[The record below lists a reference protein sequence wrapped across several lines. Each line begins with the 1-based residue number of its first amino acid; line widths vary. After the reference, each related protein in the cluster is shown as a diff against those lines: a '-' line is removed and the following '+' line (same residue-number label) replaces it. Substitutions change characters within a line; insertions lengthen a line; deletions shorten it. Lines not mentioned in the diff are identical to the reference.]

1 MHKLW
6 NLLGAILRLFDLQN
20 IILIEAEST
29 KRENTEA
36 VFREIIRRGWNKR
49 YRIVLVAIDPEAIAD
64 RRVTNVSTIK
74 RPRYGDKWAV
84 FMRMRWLRLRA
95 CLIIDENLRL
105 GKRDPKTTHVFLS
118 HGSCVK
124 SVREYYN
131 CSPDTDY
138 MLSQSAFWD
147 PINEYELRIPR
158 DRLVRL
164 GFPRNDI
171 LFSSQLDLVTLFGK
185 EYDKIVAWYPT
196 FRQYKGYR
204 EKGNFQGAFGIPV
217 IHDEAVAHRINEY
230 AAKHNVLLVVKPHP
244 AQDVAFL
251 QDLHLDHLIMV
262 DDQFFLDHHTT
273 DYAFLAKADA
283 LITDYSSV
291 VFDYL
296 LTQNPIALTHEDYE
310 EYKKQIGFAID
321 MDLLRSSAT
330 MLNTPEDFDA
340 FFRDLISGND
350 PLREK
355 RLALMHLTNQ
365 YTDGHSTERVVDWLE
380 TLLKRQIP

>member
-1 MHKLW
+1 MKKLW
-6 NLLGAILRLFDLQN
+6 KLLGAVLRFLGLQN
-20 IILIEAEST
+20 IILIEAESA

-36 VFREIIRRGWNKR
+36 VFREMIRRGWNKR
-49 YRIVLVAIDPEAIAD
+49 YQIVLAAYDPMPRTD
-64 RRVTNVSTIK
+64 RAEKRVSVVR
-74 RPRYGDKWAV
+74 RPVYGDNWAPV
-84 FMRMRWLRLRA
+84 MQMRWLRLRA
-95 CLIIDENLRL
+95 RLIVDENHQIS
-105 GKRDPKTTHVFLS
+105 KRDPKTTHVYLS

-131 CSPDTDY
+131 CEPDTDY
-138 MLSQSAFWD
+138 MLSQSKFWD
-147 PINEYELRIPR
+147 PVNEYELRISR
-158 DRLVRL
+158 DRLVTL
-164 GFPRNDI
+164 GFPRNDV
-171 LFSSQLDLVTLFGK
+171 LFSSELDPEKLFGK
-185 EYDKIVAWYPT
+185 RYEKTIVWYPT
-196 FRQYKGYR
+196 YRQFRGHSELGLQH
-204 EKGNFQGAFGIPV
+204 ADFGIPV
-217 IHDEAVAHRINEY
+217 IHDEAAARQINEY
-230 AAKHNVLLVVKPHP
+230 AAKRNVLLVVKPHP

-251 QDLHLDHLIMV
+251 RDLHLDHLIMV

-296 LTQNPIALTHEDYE
+296 LTQNPIALTHEDFE

-340 FFRDLISGND
+340 FFRDLVAGND

-365 YTDGHSTERVVDWLE
+365 YTDGHSTKRVVDWLE
-380 TLLKRQIP
+380 TLLKR